1 MLESRSNFQPMGHHD
16 FDSRDLPSLALDPF
30 PPPGIVGGRR
40 DFAAFLP
47 SLQDEMPAPL
57 VLRPVSP
64 ASVEKAASM
73 MRSLAFTAA
82 SPHADANDDHQR
94 REWAK
99 VSRSLM
105 RDVRGEAV
113 ARLRARQPA
122 LGARLESVLAFAC
135 GAMLG
140 VEVPDGAL
148 AAIGEELGQLR
159 QHLSSSVFP
168 GDYYE
173 EIFEADIA
181 QLSAASATRRAAV
194 TKKLAAERDVWA
206 ALCAPMH
213 STAELDGTAAQA
225 DSAGLVAPA
234 IAARAVSALVVR
246 AGVREASLSAA
257 ESQLAQT
264 KAQLTTATRQLMEAE
279 AQLTAASQ
287 TRVGLEHSV
296 REVREA
302 AAEDLKARQHAEAE
316 GQRHAATSQEEAGRR
331 WQAERELQA
340 EQAAR
345 NELQAFQEGDL
356 KLRAHEKIVEV
367 EGSLASEKARL
378 SVANDVL
385 LKRAMEYNQADE
397 ALTVT
402 LRARQIERARILEL
416 EQRLAVES
424 ERSKIAMLGQADAV
438 KAADANASSAR
449 QRLYE
454 LQAQLTEA
462 VRRREDATAA
472 QELGGAMAG
481 GPMSALVG
489 QLNEQLKVE
498 TVRRAELERVALG
511 LQADL
516 AALTAVAVKRA
527 GDQLLGAAARGSPT
541 RQVYNAPADSP
552 GGHEA
557 APSAYARRSPQ
568 PSIEAA
574 AESAPR
580 PLPALANRRAPPAA
594 TSAVAGKAGNTR
606 PHARHYSE
614 PEQLALTR
622 ASYSAA
628 VPTETNDDALWS
640 FASGAIAR
648 GGGGSTAR
656 QGGGQASS
664 QSQLPRIGSP
674 YHSVTRQF

>member
-1 MLESRSNFQPMGHHD
+1 
-16 FDSRDLPSLALDPF
+16 
-30 PPPGIVGGRR
+30 
-40 DFAAFLP
+40 
-47 SLQDEMPAPL
+47 
-57 VLRPVSP
+57 
-64 ASVEKAASM
+64 
-73 MRSLAFTAA
+73 
-82 SPHADANDDHQR
+82 
-94 REWAK
+94 
-99 VSRSLM
+99 
-105 RDVRGEAV
+105 
-113 ARLRARQPA
+113 
-122 LGARLESVLAFAC
+122 
-135 GAMLG
+135 
-140 VEVPDGAL
+140 
-148 AAIGEELGQLR
+148 
-159 QHLSSSVFP
+159 
-168 GDYYE
+168 
-173 EIFEADIA
+173 
-181 QLSAASATRRAAV
+181 
-194 TKKLAAERDVWA
+194 
-206 ALCAPMH
+206 
-213 STAELDGTAAQA
+213 
-225 DSAGLVAPA
+225 
-234 IAARAVSALVVR
+234 
-246 AGVREASLSAA
+246 
-257 ESQLAQT
+257 
-264 KAQLTTATRQLMEAE
+264 
-279 AQLTAASQ
+279 
-287 TRVGLEHSV
+287 
-296 REVREA
+296 
-302 AAEDLKARQHAEAE
+302 
-316 GQRHAATSQEEAGRR
+316 
-331 WQAERELQA
+331 
-340 EQAAR
+340 
-345 NELQAFQEGDL
+345 
-356 KLRAHEKIVEV
+356 
-367 EGSLASEKARL
+367 
-378 SVANDVL
+378 
-385 LKRAMEYNQADE
+385 MEYNQADE

-472 QELGGAMAG
+472 QELAESQLRAALQQPNRTNAEPGGAMAG